1 MTIPAASQDPEETVY
16 VVTPQLIGEVADA
29 LRDRDDARARTLIR
43 PLEAPELADLLEAL
57 GPDAR
62 GDLIRLIRPDFD
74 PELLPELDETVR
86 DEVVAQLPPGELAAA
101 VHELDSDDAVYVVG
115 ELEEGQRRAVLD
127 ELPAEDRIAVEQG
140 LSYLEYTAGRLMQ
153 RELVALPAFWTV
165 GNAIDHMRGEPDLP
179 EEFYD
184 IFLVDPRN
192 HPVGTLALSGL
203 VRNRRGV
210 RLSDIMDPDLTV
222 VPVTMDQ
229 EELAFLFRQQDLT
242 SAPVVD
248 PDGRLIGV
256 ITIDDVV
263 DVIDEEAEDDLMKL
277 GGVNEDDL
285 YRATMATMRA
295 RFTWLF
301 VNLWTAVLASLVI
314 SQFEATIEKIVAL
327 AVLMPIV
334 ASMGGNAGTQTLTVA
349 VRALATHELTPAN
362 ALRIVWKEVLV
373 GGFNGLLFAA
383 IIGMIAWA
391 WFSAPAIGG
400 VIALAMVS
408 NMLIAGFCGIA
419 IPLGLDRI
427 GIDPAVAST
436 VLLTTV
442 TDVIGFFLFL
452 GLATW
457 ILI

>member
-165 GNAIDHMRGEPDLP
+165 GNAIDHMRGESDLP